1 MSKKYKLVVQTHN
14 IKSSS
19 SISSAIII
27 ANGEQCSN
35 ELLENILGETNF
47 IVVLDAAID
56 RVLALGIKPSVL
68 LGDFDRGL
76 NPSIYQQKHPEI
88 EIIHSTNQHKTDLEK
103 AFDFLLLKE
112 VQSVKVVWATGRRS
126 DHFFANISCIVNY
139 RKTLDITIIDDYS
152 KIILLKKKYEN
163 WYAAG
168 TIISLIP
175 LGKVIGI
182 STKNLMYSL
191 NNEELNSGYRMGNSN
206 SVLRDGIVSIEHES
220 GDLLLMECV
229 D

>member
-1 MSKKYKLVVQTHN
+1 MQTHDIN
-14 IKSSS
+14 NSYSF
-19 SISSAIII
+19 SSAIII

-35 ELLENILGETNF
+35 ELMQDVLRETNY

-68 LGDFDRGL
+68 LGDFDRAL
-76 NPSIYQQKHPEI
+76 NASVYQQKHPEI
-88 EIIHSTNQHKTDLEK
+88 EIIYSPNQHKTDLEK
-103 AFDFLLLKE
+103 AFDFLLLKK
-112 VQSVKVVWATGRRS
+112 VQAVKVVWATGRRS

-139 RKTLDITIIDDYS
+139 RKTLDISIIDDYS
-152 KIILLKKKYEN
+152 TIILLKTKYEK

-168 TIISLIP
+168 TIISLMP
-175 LGKVIGI
+175 LGKVSGI
-182 STKNLMYSL
+182 STKNLTYSL

-206 SVLRDGIVSIEHES
+206 SVLKDGIVSIEHET